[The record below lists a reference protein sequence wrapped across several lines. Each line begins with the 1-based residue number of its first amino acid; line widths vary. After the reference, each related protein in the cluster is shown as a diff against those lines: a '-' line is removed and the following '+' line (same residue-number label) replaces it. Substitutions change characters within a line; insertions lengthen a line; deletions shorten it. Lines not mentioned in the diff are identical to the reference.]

1 MNTQFPLGFPVKQL
15 CYWKMITSH
24 FLTVYMQFLRS
35 LLELIEFCGFEQCLA
50 PDHEFVVLD
59 PPVSAK

>member
-1 MNTQFPLGFPVKQL
+1 M
-15 CYWKMITSH
+15 
-24 FLTVYMQFLRS
+24 RS
-35 LLELIEFCGFEQCLA
+35 LLESIEFCGFEQRLA